1 MIGCCGAAR
10 RQGLLFSIARGST
23 FRGFGIRKGSG
34 YKNLFVKNKER
45 IIITSELD
53 SLQVPNVITSSSVEK
68 KKMVYCCLLFS
79 AAI

>member
-1 MIGCCGAAR
+1 M
-10 RQGLLFSIARGST
+10 GLRDVKAYFSQLLGDPHL
-23 FRGFGIRKGSG
+23 GDLVYGKGVDKQ
-34 YKNLFVKNKER
+34 YKNLFVKNKEK
-45 IIITSELD
+45 IIIKSELG